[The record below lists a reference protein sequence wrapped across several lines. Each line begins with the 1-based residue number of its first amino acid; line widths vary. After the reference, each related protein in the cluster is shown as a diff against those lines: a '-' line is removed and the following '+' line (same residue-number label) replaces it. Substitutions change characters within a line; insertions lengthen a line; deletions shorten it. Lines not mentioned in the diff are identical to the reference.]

1 MNDCEQNFAKNN
13 NNNFMLKNA
22 LFSVLVIPVTHFE
35 RKCTETSAEDDILHR
50 IFRYY
55 TFIEVNPS
63 VVNIMPQ

>member
-1 MNDCEQNFAKNN
+1 
-13 NNNFMLKNA
+13 MLKNA
-22 LFSVLVIPVTHFE
+22 LFSVLVIPITHFE
-35 RKCTETSAEDDILHR
+35 RKCTETSAEVDDILHR